1 MKNILIVEGN
11 LREENENFSK
21 VGIQTHTES
30 LKDSLNYF
38 TDELKFDVVN
48 PSSDQNIQ
56 FISDKLQNYDG
67 LIWGGSSLNIYN
79 DTPEIRKQIEFM
91 KDCQKKV
98 KKILAIC
105 WGMQVAVTAAG
116 GQVKKANNSHIGIAN
131 EIQLNEKSN
140 LEYISEE
147 IYLNSPSEFD
157 VITTKEKY
165 FSVYEWIDLFDK
177 NIYAII
183 FIMIVVASINIISV
197 LVVLILERTNM
208 IGVLKALGITNF
220 SLQKFF
226 IYISSYLIFIGIVI
240 GNIFGLMILFIQE
253 KYKIISLD
261 PKIYYV
267 DSVPIHIELSH
278 IISLNLIAFIL
289 CVLSI
294 FIPSL
299 LVSRINPKD
308 SIKFN

>member
-131 EIQLNEKSN
+131 EIQVNEKGIN
-140 LEYISEE
+140 HPLYKNKDKKF
-147 IYLNSPSEFD
+147 NSPAFNFD
-157 VITTKEKY
+157 EVVRLPDKAVCLASNRINKIQSLYFEINNTKVWGLQYHPEITYEKMISLIQFRKDRLIENRKVFKDEEEVNKHISTIKKE
-165 FSVYEWIDLFDK
+165 I
-177 NIYAII
+177 A
-183 FIMIVVASINIISV
+183 VASKDKRMV
-197 LVVLILERTNM
+197 E
-208 IGVLKALGITNF
+208 LKNWLG
-220 SLQKFF
+220 Q
-226 IYISSYLIFIGIVI
+226 
-240 GNIFGLMILFIQE
+240 
-253 KYKIISLD
+253 
-261 PKIYYV
+261 
-267 DSVPIHIELSH
+267 
-278 IISLNLIAFIL
+278 LN
-289 CVLSI
+289 
-294 FIPSL
+294 
-299 LVSRINPKD
+299 
-308 SIKFN
+308 